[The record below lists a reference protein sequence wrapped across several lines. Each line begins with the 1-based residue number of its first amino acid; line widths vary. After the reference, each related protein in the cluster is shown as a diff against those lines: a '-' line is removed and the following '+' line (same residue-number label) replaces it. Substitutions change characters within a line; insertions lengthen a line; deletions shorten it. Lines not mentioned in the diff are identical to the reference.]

1 MSLIEVM
8 VINSNY
14 NLDKLTSN
22 ATTRGYQDVKRYSI
36 DEMTVVFTAGN
47 LAAKFWGYNYQLVAV
62 GDVFEGGR
70 IDWSGS
76 EADPEWATWKV
87 LTLDAILEDELELI

>member
-1 MSLIEVM
+1 M
-8 VINSNY
+8 INSSY
-14 NLDKLTSN
+14 DLDKLIIN

-47 LAAKFWGYNYQLVAV
+47 LAAKFSSDNYQLLAV

-70 IDWSGS
+70 IDWSEC
-76 EADPEWATWKV
+76 EARPQWAEWKI
-87 LTLDAILEDELELI
+87 LSLDAILEGEFNY